1 MLQNLNRYKLIPFV
15 QYSKLWLLISA
26 LAIIGGVI
34 IMVGNYRTMG
44 NPLFLGIDF
53 TGGSLIQLQ
62 LQEPGNAAEIAEIA
76 QKYSVGE
83 AMVQLR
89 RGHQREVEIR
99 VRIDTSSAKD
109 TATRS
114 ELRAEKISEME
125 REIGDKYG
133 GSENMQVLQQDYVG
147 PVVGAEL
154 IRNAIIA
161 LIIGTIAIMVYIF
174 IRFNR
179 LVFAIAA
186 VVALIHD
193 VIIALSGTAL
203 LKLEVNSF
211 FIAVVLTIIGYSIND
226 TIIIYD
232 RIRENLRNFPQINFP
247 TIINLSLTQT
257 LTRSLATVA
266 TVVIMLIALLLFGGR
281 ALYGFSMAML
291 FGMISGAYSSVFI
304 AAPIVLYFTREER
317 KYRLPKYVDLV
328 AAHEQVA
335 TGEFDEDEAEIYEEK
350 EKEMVLAPKD
360 ERKPGAGRT
369 AREPVSKAD
378 DEEGRREAADKIK
391 KKKKKLRRR

>member
-15 QYSKLWLLISA
+15 QFSKLWLLISA
-26 LAIIGGVI
+26 LAIIAGAF

-44 NPLFLGIDF
+44 SPLFLGIDF
-53 TGGSLIQLQ
+53 TGGSFIQLK
-62 LQEPGNAAEIAEIA
+62 LGEPGNAADIAEIA

-89 RGHQREVEIR
+89 RENPREVEIR
-99 VRIDTSSAKD
+99 VRIDTSEAD
-109 TATRS
+109 DEAARS
-114 ELRAEKISEME
+114 ELRAQKITQME
-125 REIGDKYG
+125 QEIGDKFG
-133 GSENMQVLQQDYVG
+133 GAENMEVLQQDYVG

-161 LIIGTIAIMVYIF
+161 LLIGTIAIMVYIF

-179 LVFAIAA
+179 FVFAVAA
-186 VVALIHD
+186 VVALVHD

-232 RIRENLRNFPQINFP
+232 RVRENLRNFPQINFP

-266 TVVIMLIALLLFGGR
+266 TVIVMLVALLLFGGPG
-281 ALYGFSMAML
+281 LYGFSMAML
-291 FGMISGAYSSVFI
+291 FGMISGAYSSIFI
-304 AAPIVLYFTREER
+304 AAPIVLYFTRDER
-317 KYRLPKYVDLV
+317 RHRLPAYVDLV

-335 TGEFDEDEAEIYEEK
+335 TGEFDEDEAEVYEEK
-350 EKEMVLAPKD
+350 KEETVLAPEEKKPPEKSMKGEPETGAKD
-360 ERKPGAGRT
+360 
-369 AREPVSKAD
+369 KAKRSGTK
-378 DEEGRREAADKIK
+378 EKAK